1 MGTMVKSYIKS
12 RNVSGGEAVLASR
25 LFKEGKSQQYVDA
38 YLLSI
43 GSEAV
48 ENYIFE
54 QSTGNIRHHMN
65 LISHVI
71 KEDLLTSEEKNK
83 AGLRLKELERKYKLF
98 KETGFPGISE
108 RE

>member
-1 MGTMVKSYIKS
+1 
-12 RNVSGGEAVLASR
+12 
-25 LFKEGKSQQYVDA
+25 
-38 YLLSI
+38 
-43 GSEAV
+43 
-48 ENYIFE
+48 
-54 QSTGNIRHHMN
+54 RHHMN